1 MGSRDRRLAVL
12 AVLAVA
18 RGFAVP
24 RVAVPRGV
32 AAGPGGTALAPC
44 AAASADAETA
54 AETAAGAPVETR
66 ATPKGRELA
75 ARLKNVNVYLVGMMG
90 AGKSAVGERVSRR
103 LGSYAFV
110 DTDATIESAT
120 GRAIPEIF
128 AADGEAGFR
137 AVESEVLDQVAAFV
151 RLVIATGGG
160 VVATQKNWA
169 SLRTGI
175 VVWLDVPV
183 PVLVDRIAASDG
195 GAGRPLLGDDLAADL
210 TKKLDERSALYAQ
223 ADVRVAV
230 GAGETP
236 DDVADRVVDDV
247 TAFIVANPP
256 KTEPPPQ

>member
-1 MGSRDRRLAVL
+1 MGSRDRWLAVL

-32 AAGPGGTALAPC
+32 AAGPGGTAPAPRC
-44 AAASADAETA
+44 GAAAASADAETA
-54 AETAAGAPVETR
+54 AAAAVEGM

-75 ARLKNVNVYLVGMMG
+75 ARLRNVNVYLVGMMG

-110 DTDATIESAT
+110 DTDDTIERAA
-120 GRAIPEIF
+120 GRAIAEIF

-137 AVESEVLDQVAAFV
+137 AVESEVLDQIAAFV

-160 VVATQKNWA
+160 IVTTQKNWA

-183 PVLVDRIAASDG
+183 DVLADRIAASDG
-195 GAGRPLLGDDLAADL
+195 GATRPLLGDDLAADL
-210 TKKLDERSALYAQ
+210 AEKLEERASLYAQ

-230 GAGETP
+230 GAGETA

-247 TAFIVANPP
+247 TAFIIANPP